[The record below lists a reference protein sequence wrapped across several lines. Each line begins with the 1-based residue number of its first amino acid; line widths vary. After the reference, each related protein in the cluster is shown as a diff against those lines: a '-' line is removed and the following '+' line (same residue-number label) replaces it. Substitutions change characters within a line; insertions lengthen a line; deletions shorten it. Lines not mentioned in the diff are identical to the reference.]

1 MVAQPA
7 VIIIETSKQLR
18 LALLERLLPA
28 PRINRG
34 MGLFIIQT
42 AVRAAVKRHQ
52 QQRPRLFG
60 PDQRKNAP
68 NGSEQLIEGFAVAQD
83 GIGRKQ
89 HRIEFAAHHIA
100 VQLEVGILLQ
110 DLRRQG
116 PVGVCHPL
124 GRVVAFQRFVESS
137 REAVAVQARIDMAVV
152 RIQRNHLILPGFDT
166 EQRHIHA
173 VLHTDHHLLAAP
185 SRLNDDAGLNPLE
198 LPLGDAD
205 PVALHQS
212 FGAGRVDRQHV
223 RIGGS
228 HPLQVLH
235 RLVRKVGIVG
245 IVLLADTG
253 QEVILRQETFHPVD
267 LRLRGV
273 DEDVVVEQRMVRA
286 DQIPVLFPD
295 LDVRR
300 GKVFENRLSVSSPA
314 LQLHP
319 QGPGRIPLIVALT
332 RRRKGQHI
340 PSDGIAVLSGTELLR
355 DRICPVPTDLVRTCH
370 DLQSK
375 VKMTGDSSHSRAN
388 PGLANTQPQCADIQQ
403 IGFHKRQFVKIFGQ
417 QNPVDRPNFPKNL
430 TSLFKKSH
438 ITAAKVEK
446 KGVSTKKSSYFLRL

>member
-1 MVAQPA
+1 MSQPA

-18 LALLERLLPA
+18 LALLEQQLPA

-34 MGLFIIQT
+34 VGLFIIQA

-60 PDQRKNAP
+60 PNQRKNAS

-110 DLRRQG
+110 DLRCQS
-116 PVGVCHPL
+116 PVSVRHPL
-124 GRVVAFQRFVESS
+124 GRVVAFQRFVESG
-137 REAVAVQARIDMAVV
+137 RETVAIQARIDMAVV

-173 VLHTDHHLLAAP
+173 VPHTNHHLLAAP
-185 SRLNDDAGLNPLE
+185 SGLNDDAGLNPLE
-198 LPLGDAD
+198 LPLGDAN

-223 RIGGS
+223 GIGGG

-235 RLVRKVGIVG
+235 RLVREVGIVG

-286 DQIPVLFPD
+286 DQLPVLFPN
-295 LDVRR
+295 LDIRR

-319 QGPGRIPLIVALT
+319 QGPGRIPLIVAFA

-340 PSDGIAVLSGTELLR
+340 PSDGITVLSGTKLLR
-355 DRICPVPTDLVRTCH
+355 DRICPVPTDFVRTCH

-375 VKMTGDSSHSRAN
+375 VKTAGDSSHPGAN
-388 PGLANTQPQCADIQQ
+388 PGLVNTQPQCADIQ
-403 IGFHKRQFVKIFGQ
+403 
-417 QNPVDRPNFPKNL
+417 
-430 TSLFKKSH
+430 
-438 ITAAKVEK
+438 
-446 KGVSTKKSSYFLRL
+446 

>member
-137 REAVAVQARIDMAVV
+137 REAVAVQARIW
-152 RIQRNHLILPGFDT
+152 
-166 EQRHIHA
+166 
-173 VLHTDHHLLAAP
+173 
-185 SRLNDDAGLNPLE
+185 
-198 LPLGDAD
+198 
-205 PVALHQS
+205 
-212 FGAGRVDRQHV
+212 
-223 RIGGS
+223 
-228 HPLQVLH
+228 
-235 RLVRKVGIVG
+235 
-245 IVLLADTG
+245 
-253 QEVILRQETFHPVD
+253 
-267 LRLRGV
+267 
-273 DEDVVVEQRMVRA
+273 
-286 DQIPVLFPD
+286 
-295 LDVRR
+295 
-300 GKVFENRLSVSSPA
+300 RLSAFSAITSYC
-314 LQLHP
+314 
-319 QGPGRIPLIVALT
+319 PGST
-332 RRRKGQHI
+332 Q
-340 PSDGIAVLSGTELLR
+340 SSGTYM
-355 DRICPVPTDLVRTCH
+355 
-370 DLQSK
+370 QFS
-375 VKMTGDSSHSRAN
+375 
-388 PGLANTQPQCADIQQ
+388 TQTI
-403 IGFHKRQFVKIFGQ
+403 
-417 QNPVDRPNFPKNL
+417 
-430 TSLFKKSH
+430 TSLRPPP
-438 ITAAKVEK
+438 
-446 KGVSTKKSSYFLRL
+446 G

>member
-1 MVAQPA
+1 MLNRSGRIPLNVGTTANGVSRVFVRSIAISSVRPGVVPQPA
-7 VIIIETSKQLR
+7 VIIIEAAKQLR

-28 PRINRG
+28 PRINRCVG
-34 MGLFIIQT
+34 QFIIQT

-68 NGSEQLIEGFAVAQD
+68 NGSEQLIEGFAIAQD

-116 PVGVCHPL
+116 PVGVRHPL
-124 GRVVAFQRFVESS
+124 GRVVAFQRFVESR

-152 RIQRNHLILPGFDT
+152 RIQRNHLVLSGFDT

-173 VLHTDHHLLAAP
+173 VLHADHHLLAAP
-185 SRLNDDAGLNPLE
+185 SGLNDDASLNPLE

-205 PVALHQS
+205 PVALHQP

-223 RIGGS
+223 GKGGG

-235 RLVRKVGIVG
+235 RLVREVGIVG

-286 DQIPVLFPD
+286 NQLPVLFPD
-295 LDVRR
+295 LDIRR
-300 GKVFENRLSVSSPA
+300 GKVFESRLSVPYPA
-314 LQLHP
+314 LQLHL
-319 QGPGRIPLIVALT
+319 QGPGRVPLIVAFA
-332 RRRKGQHI
+332 RRRQDQHI
-340 PSDGIAVLSGTELLR
+340 PPDGIAVLSGTELFR
-355 DRICPVPTDLVRTCH
+355 DRICPVPTGFVRTCH
-370 DLQSK
+370 DLQSN
-375 VKMTGDSSHSRAN
+375 VKKAGDSSHPGAN
-388 PGLANTQPQCADIQQ
+388 PGLVNTQQQCADIQ
-403 IGFHKRQFVKIFGQ
+403 
-417 QNPVDRPNFPKNL
+417 
-430 TSLFKKSH
+430 
-438 ITAAKVEK
+438 
-446 KGVSTKKSSYFLRL
+446 

>member
-1 MVAQPA
+1 MVTQPA

-28 PRINRG
+28 PRINRSV
-34 MGLFIIQT
+34 GLFIIQA

-52 QQRPRLFG
+52 QQRPRLFS

-68 NGSEQLIEGFAVAQD
+68 NGPEQLIEGFAVAQD
-83 GIGRKQ
+83 GISREQ

-116 PVGVCHPL
+116 PVSVRHPL
-124 GRVVAFQRFVESS
+124 GRMVTFQRFVESG
-137 REAVAVQARIDMAVV
+137 REAVAVQARIDMAVI

-173 VLHTDHHLLAAP
+173 ILHTNHHLFATP
-185 SRLNDDAGLNPLE
+185 SGLNDDTGLNPLE
-198 LPLGDAD
+198 LSLGDAD
-205 PVALHQS
+205 PVALHQP

-223 RIGGS
+223 GIGGS
-228 HPLQVLH
+228 HPFQVLH
-235 RLVRKVGIVG
+235 LFVREVGIIC
-245 IVLLADTG
+245 IVLLADAG
-253 QEVILRQETFHPVD
+253 QKVILRQETFHPVD

-286 DQIPVLFPD
+286 DQLPVLFPN
-295 LDVRR
+295 LDIRR
-300 GKVFENRLSVSSPA
+300 GKVFENRLTAPCPT
-314 LQLHP
+314 LQLHLQDP
-319 QGPGRIPLIVALT
+319 NRISLIVAFA

-340 PSDGIAVLSGTELLR
+340 PSDGITVLPGTKLLR
-355 DRICPVPTDLVRTCH
+355 DRICPVPTDFVRTCH

-375 VKMTGDSSHSRAN
+375 VKMTGDSSHSQVN
-388 PGLANTQPQCADIQQ
+388 PGLANTQI
-403 IGFHKRQFVKIFGQ
+403 
-417 QNPVDRPNFPKNL
+417 
-430 TSLFKKSH
+430 
-438 ITAAKVEK
+438 
-446 KGVSTKKSSYFLRL
+446 